1 MDKQIVKVACRRHDW
16 TAALFDGKVRLPSL
30 DLEISEQANVG
41 VGELLRNRDLDF
53 AECGLAGFLRARFG
67 GARVRALPV
76 FIRCAFRHSYIFVHA
91 ESGIRKPKDLEGKRV
106 GTTYGMTANVW
117 ARGLLAHEYG
127 VRLTAIRWVNAETED
142 NSYGLPPGLQFEYVP
157 KDTDLQAWL
166 STGKIDALV
175 HPDVIPIELLA
186 RKNTK
191 RLFPDAAEEEKNSY
205 RRSGVIPV
213 MNIIACR
220 EEYLERLDVE
230 REMFQAFCRAKE
242 LGLEKMQ
249 DSRDS
254 GLLWY
259 WDALEKQQALVG
271 DDPVPY
277 SVEKIRRTLQTFVD
291 LSVEHGLIPSPMR
304 LDDLFFGDLQAG
316 C

>member
-1 MDKQIVKVACRRHDW
+1 MDKGIVKVACRRHDW
-16 TAALFDGKVRLPSL
+16 TAALFDNRVRLSSL
-30 DLEISEQANVG
+30 QLEISEQANVG

-53 AECGLAGFLRARFG
+53 AECGLAGFLRARSR

-76 FIRCAFRHSYIFVHA
+76 FIRCAFRHSYIFVHTG
-91 ESGIRKPKDLEGKRV
+91 SGIRDPKDLEGKRV

-117 ARGLLAHEYG
+117 ARGLLMHEYG
-127 VRLTAIRWVNAETED
+127 VRMGEIRWVNAEVED
-142 NSYGLPPGLQFEYVP
+142 NSYVLSTGMKLEYVP
-157 KDTDLQAWL
+157 KDTDLQEWL
-166 STGKIDALV
+166 SAGKIDALI
-175 HPDVIPIELLA
+175 HPDLLPSELLT
-186 RKNTK
+186 RKNVK
-191 RLFPDAAEEEKNSY
+191 RLFADAAEEEKKFY

-220 EEYLERLDVE
+220 EEYLERLDVV

-259 WDALEKQQALVG
+259 WDALEQQMALMG
-271 DDPVPY
+271 RDPVPY
-277 SVEKIRRTLQTFVD
+277 SVEKIRKTLQTFVD
-291 LSVEHGLIPSPMR
+291 LSVEQGLIPSPIA
-304 LDDLFFGDLQAG
+304 LEDLFFGDLQG
-316 C
+316 

>member
-1 MDKQIVKVACRRHDW
+1 MDKRIVKVACRRHDW
-16 TAALFDGKVRLPSL
+16 TAALFDNKVGLSSHR
-30 DLEISEQANVG
+30 LEISEQANVG

-53 AECGLAGFLRARFG
+53 AECGLSGFLRARCG

-91 ESGIRKPKDLEGKRV
+91 GSGIKEPKDLEGKKV
-106 GTTYGMTANVW
+106 GTAYGMTANVW
-117 ARGLLAHEYG
+117 ARGLLTHEYG
-127 VRLTAIRWVNAETED
+127 VRLGEICWVNAETAD
-142 NSYGLPPGLQFEYVP
+142 GSYVLPAGTRLEYVP
-157 KDTDLQAWL
+157 KDTDLQEWL
-166 STGKIDALV
+166 SAGKIDALV
-175 HPDVIPIELLA
+175 HPDLIPTELLA
-186 RKNTK
+186 RKNVK
-191 RLFPDAAEEEKNSY
+191 RLFADAAEEEKKSY

-220 EEYLERLDVE
+220 EEYLERFDVV

-259 WDALEKQQALVG
+259 WDALEQQTALAG
-271 DDPVPY
+271 RDPVPY

-291 LSVEHGLIPSPMR
+291 LSLEHGLIPSPIR
-304 LDDLFFGDLQAG
+304 LEDLFFGDLQG
-316 C
+316 

>member
-1 MDKQIVKVACRRHDW
+1 MDKRIIKVACRRHDW
-16 TAALFDGKVRLPSL
+16 TAALFDHKVRLSSL
-30 DLEISEQANVG
+30 RLEISEQANVG

-53 AECGLAGFLRARFG
+53 AECGLAGFLRARSG
-67 GARVRALPV
+67 GAKVRALPV

-91 ESGIRKPKDLEGKRV
+91 GSGIRDPKDLEGKRV

-117 ARGLLAHEYG
+117 ARGLLTHEYG
-127 VRLTAIRWVNAETED
+127 VRLAAIRWVNAETED
-142 NSYGLPPGLQFEYVP
+142 NSYVLPPGLQFEYVP
-157 KDTDLQAWL
+157 KDTDLQEWL
-166 STGKIDALV
+166 DEGKIDALV
-175 HPDVIPIELLA
+175 HPDLIPTELLA
-186 RKNTK
+186 RKNVK
-191 RLFPDAAEEEKNSY
+191 RLFSDAAEEEKNSY

-220 EEYLERLDVE
+220 EEYLERLDVV

-277 SVEKIRRTLQTFVD
+277 SVEKIRRTLETFVD
-291 LSVEHGLIPSPMR
+291 LSVEHGLIPSPVR
-304 LDDLFFGDLQAG
+304 LEDLFFGDLQG
-316 C
+316 

>member
-16 TAALFDGKVRLPSL
+16 TAALFDNKVGLSSHR
-30 DLEISEQANVG
+30 LEISEQANVG

-53 AECGLAGFLRARFG
+53 AECGLSGFLRARCG

-91 ESGIRKPKDLEGKRV
+91 GSGIKEPKDLEGKKV
-106 GTTYGMTANVW
+106 GTSYGMTANVW
-117 ARGLLAHEYG
+117 ARGLLMHEYG
-127 VRLTAIRWVNAETED
+127 VRLGEVRWVNAETKD
-142 NSYGLPPGLQFEYVP
+142 DSYVLPPGMQLEYVP
-157 KDTDLQAWL
+157 KDTDLQEWL
-166 STGKIDALV
+166 VAGKIDALI
-175 HPDVIPIELLA
+175 HPDLIPSALLA
-186 RKNTK
+186 RKNVK
-191 RLFPDAAEEEKNSY
+191 RLFPDAAEEEKKSY
-205 RRSGVIPV
+205 RHSKVIPI
-213 MNIIACR
+213 MNLIACR
-220 EEYLERLDVE
+220 EEYLERLDVV

-259 WDALEKQQALVG
+259 WDALEKQMALAG
-271 DDPVPY
+271 RDPVPY

-291 LSVEHGLIPSPMR
+291 LSVEQGLIRSPIR
-304 LDDLFFGDLQAG
+304 LEDLFFGDLQG
-316 C
+316 

>member
-16 TAALFDGKVRLPSL
+16 TAALFDNKVGLSSHR
-30 DLEISEQANVG
+30 LEISEQANVG

-76 FIRCAFRHSYIFVHA
+76 FIRCAFRHSYIFVYA
-91 ESGIRKPKDLEGKRV
+91 GSGIKEPKDLEGKKV
-106 GTTYGMTANVW
+106 GTSYGMTANVW
-117 ARGLLAHEYG
+117 ARGLLMHEYG
-127 VRLTAIRWVNAETED
+127 VRLGEVRWVNAETKD
-142 NSYGLPPGLQFEYVP
+142 DSYVLPPGMQLEYVP
-157 KDTDLQAWL
+157 KDTDLQEWL
-166 STGKIDALV
+166 VAGKIDALI
-175 HPDVIPIELLA
+175 HPDLIPSALLA
-186 RKNTK
+186 RKNVK
-191 RLFPDAAEEEKNSY
+191 RLFPDAAEEEKKSY
-205 RRSGVIPV
+205 RHSGVIPV

-220 EEYLERLDVE
+220 EEYLERLDVV

-259 WDALEKQQALVG
+259 WDALEKQMALAG
-271 DDPVPY
+271 RDPVPY
-277 SVEKIRRTLQTFVD
+277 SVEKSRRTLQTFVD
-291 LSVEHGLIPSPMR
+291 LSVEQGLIRSAVR
-304 LDDLFFGDLQAG
+304 LEDLFFGDLQG
-316 C
+316 

>member
-1 MDKQIVKVACRRHDW
+1 MDKRLLKVACRRHDW
-16 TAALFDGKVRLPSL
+16 TAALFDNKVSL
-30 DLEISEQANVG
+30 ASLELGISEQANVG

-91 ESGIRKPKDLEGKRV
+91 GSGIRDPKDLEGKRV

-117 ARGLLAHEYG
+117 ARGLLMHEYG
-127 VRLTAIRWVNAETED
+127 VRLGEIRWFNAETED
-142 NSYGLPPGLQFEYVP
+142 NSYVLPPGMHIEYLP
-157 KDTDLQAWL
+157 KDTDLQEWL
-166 STGKIDALV
+166 AAGKIDALV
-175 HPDVIPIELLA
+175 HPDLIPSKLLA
-186 RKNTK
+186 RKNVK
-191 RLFPDAAEEEKNSY
+191 RLFADAAEEEKKSY

-220 EEYLERLDVE
+220 EEYLERLDVL
-230 REMFQAFCRAKE
+230 REVFQAFCRAKE

-259 WDALEKQQALVG
+259 WDALEEQIALVG
-271 DDPVPY
+271 YDPVPY
-277 SVEKIRRTLQTFVD
+277 SVEKFHRTLQTFVD
-291 LSVEHGLIPSPMR
+291 LSVEQGLIPSPIR
-304 LDDLFFGDLQAG
+304 LEDLFFGDLQG
-316 C
+316 

>member
-16 TAALFDGKVRLPSL
+16 TAALFDNKVGLSSHR
-30 DLEISEQANVG
+30 LEISEQANVG

-53 AECGLAGFLRARFG
+53 AECGLSGFLRARCG

-76 FIRCAFRHSYIFVHA
+76 FIRCAFRHSYIFVHTG
-91 ESGIRKPKDLEGKRV
+91 SGIRDPKDLEGKRV

-117 ARGLLAHEYG
+117 ARGLLTHEYG
-127 VRLTAIRWVNAETED
+127 VRLAAIRWVNAETQD
-142 NSYGLPPGLQFEYVP
+142 NSYVLPPGLQLEHVP
-157 KDTDLQAWL
+157 KDTDLQEWL
-166 STGKIDALV
+166 SAGKIEALV
-175 HPDVIPIELLA
+175 HPDLIPTELLA
-186 RKNTK
+186 RKNVQ
-191 RLFPDAAEEEKNSY
+191 RLFPDAAEEEKKSY
-205 RRSGVIPV
+205 RHSGVIPV

-220 EEYLERLDVE
+220 EEYLERLDVV

-291 LSVEHGLIPSPMR
+291 LSVEHGLIPYPIR
-304 LDDLFFGDLQAG
+304 LEDLFFGDLQG
-316 C
+316 

>member
-1 MDKQIVKVACRRHDW
+1 MNKRIVKVACRRHDW
-16 TAALFDGKVRLPSL
+16 TAALFDNKVRLSSL
-30 DLEISEQANVG
+30 RLEIAEQANVG

-53 AECGLAGFLRARFG
+53 AECGLAGFLRARSG

-91 ESGIRKPKDLEGKRV
+91 GSGIREPKDLEGKRV

-117 ARGLLAHEYG
+117 ARGLLMHEYG
-127 VRLTAIRWVNAETED
+127 VRLEEVRWVNAETED
-142 NSYGLPPGLQFEYVP
+142 NSYVLPPGIQFEYVP
-157 KDTDLQAWL
+157 KDTDLQEWL
-166 STGKIDALV
+166 GAEKIDALI
-175 HPDVIPIELLA
+175 HPDLIPSELLA
-186 RKNTK
+186 RKNVK
-191 RLFPDAAEEEKNSY
+191 RLFADAAEEEKKSY
-205 RRSGVIPV
+205 RHRGVIPV

-220 EEYLERLDVE
+220 EEYLERLDVV

-259 WDALEKQQALVG
+259 WDALEKQMALVG
-271 DDPVPY
+271 HDPVPY
-277 SVEKIRRTLQTFVD
+277 SVEKIRKTLQTFVD
-291 LSVEHGLIPSPMR
+291 LSVEQGLIRSPIR
-304 LDDLFFGDLQAG
+304 LEDLFFSDLQG
-316 C
+316 

>member
-1 MDKQIVKVACRRHDW
+1 MDKRIIKVACRRHDW
-16 TAALFDGKVRLPSL
+16 TAALFDNKVRLSSL
-30 DLEISEQANVG
+30 RLEISEQANVG

-53 AECGLAGFLRARFG
+53 AECGLAGFLRARSG
-67 GARVRALPV
+67 GAKVRALPV

-91 ESGIRKPKDLEGKRV
+91 GSGIRDPKDLEGKRV

-117 ARGLLAHEYG
+117 ARGLLTHEYG
-127 VRLTAIRWVNAETED
+127 VRLAAIRWVNAETED
-142 NSYGLPPGLQFEYVP
+142 NSYVLPPGLQFEYVP
-157 KDTDLQAWL
+157 KDTDLQEWL
-166 STGKIDALV
+166 DEGKIDALV
-175 HPDVIPIELLA
+175 HPDLIPTELLA
-186 RKNTK
+186 RKNVK
-191 RLFPDAAEEEKNSY
+191 RLFSDAAEEEKNSY

-220 EEYLERLDVE
+220 EEYLERLDVV

-277 SVEKIRRTLQTFVD
+277 SVEKIRRTLETFVD
-291 LSVEHGLIPSPMR
+291 LSVEHGLIPSPVR
-304 LDDLFFGDLQAG
+304 LEDLFFGDLQG
-316 C
+316 

>member
-1 MDKQIVKVACRRHDW
+1 MDKRIVKVACRRHDW
-16 TAALFDGKVRLPSL
+16 TAALFDNKVGLSSHR
-30 DLEISEQANVG
+30 LEISEQANVG

-53 AECGLAGFLRARFG
+53 AECGLAGFLRARCG

-91 ESGIRKPKDLEGKRV
+91 GSGIKEPKDLEGKRV
-106 GTTYGMTANVW
+106 GTAYGMTANVW
-117 ARGLLAHEYG
+117 GRALLAHEYG
-127 VRLTAIRWVNAETED
+127 VRLGEVRWVNAEAED
-142 NSYGLPPGLQFEYVP
+142 NSYVLPPGTRLEYVS
-157 KDTDLQAWL
+157 KDTDLQEWL
-166 STGKIDALV
+166 VAGKIDALV
-175 HPDVIPIELLA
+175 HPDLLPSELLA
-186 RKNTK
+186 RKNVQ
-191 RLFPDAAEEEKNSY
+191 RLFPDAAEEEKKSY

-220 EEYLERLDVE
+220 EEYLERLDVV
-230 REMFQAFCRAKE
+230 REIFQAFCRAKE

-259 WDALEKQQALVG
+259 WDALEQQMALAG
-271 DDPVPY
+271 RDPVPY

-291 LSVEHGLIPSPMR
+291 LSLEHGLIPSPIR
-304 LDDLFFGDLQAG
+304 LEDLFFADLQG
-316 C
+316 

>member
-16 TAALFDGKVRLPSL
+16 TAALFDNKVGLSSHR
-30 DLEISEQANVG
+30 LEISEQANVG

-53 AECGLAGFLRARFG
+53 AECGLSGFLRARCG

-91 ESGIRKPKDLEGKRV
+91 GSGIKEPKDLEGKKV
-106 GTTYGMTANVW
+106 GTAYGMTANVW
-117 ARGLLAHEYG
+117 ARGLLVHEYG
-127 VRLTAIRWVNAETED
+127 VRLGEVRWVNAETKD
-142 NSYGLPPGLQFEYVP
+142 DSYVLPPGMQLEYVP
-157 KDTDLQAWL
+157 KDTDLQEWL
-166 STGKIDALV
+166 VAGKIDALI
-175 HPDVIPIELLA
+175 HPDLIPSALLA
-186 RKNTK
+186 RKNVK
-191 RLFPDAAEEEKNSY
+191 RLFPDAAEEEKKSY
-205 RRSGVIPV
+205 RHSKVIPV
-213 MNIIACR
+213 MNLIACR
-220 EEYLERLDVE
+220 EEYLERLDVV

-259 WDALEKQQALVG
+259 WDALEKQMALAG
-271 DDPVPY
+271 RDPVPY

-291 LSVEHGLIPSPMR
+291 LSVEQGLIPSPIR
-304 LDDLFFGDLQAG
+304 LEDLFFADLRG
-316 C
+316 